1 MVANGYKW
9 LQWLQWLQMVTNGC
23 KWLQMVTNGY
33 KWLQMVTNGYK
44 WLQIQQI
51 GNVPVGSCSS
61 PRHNMGI
68 LQVATKYSSSDGC
81 SLQQFDTRIIDCILF
96 GNL

>member
-1 MVANGYKW
+1 
-9 LQWLQWLQMVTNGC
+9 MVTNGC
-23 KWLQMVTNGY
+23 QWLQMVTNGY
-33 KWLQMVTNGYK
+33 KWLQMVTNSTNRECTF
-44 WLQIQQI
+44 I
-51 GNVPVGSCSS
+51 GPVGSCSS

-68 LQVATKYSSSDGC
+68 LQVATKCSSSDGC